1 MEKTKTFIEFWRG
14 LDIHSREELRTVGAK
29 MLFVATSTF
38 NAYGC
43 GARQIPLSKREA
55 LAKFIAEKYQINVT
69 F

>member
-1 MEKTKTFIEFWRG
+1 MEQPKTFIEFWRG

-29 MLFVATSTF
+29 MRFVATSTI
-38 NAYGC
+38 NAYVG

>member
-1 MEKTKTFIEFWRG
+1 MEQTKTFIEFWRG
-14 LDIHSREELRTVGAK
+14 LDIHSREELRTK

-55 LAKFIAEKYQINVT
+55 LAKLIAEKYQINVT

>member
-1 MEKTKTFIEFWRG
+1 MEQTKTFIEFWRG

-38 NAYGC
+38 NAYGG

>member
-1 MEKTKTFIEFWRG
+1 MEQTKTFIEFWRG

-38 NAYGC
+38 NAYG
-43 GARQIPLSKREA
+43 ARQIPLSKREA
-55 LAKFIAEKYQINVT
+55 LAKLIAEKYQINVT